1 MELLGRLGEAAHL
14 VRRNWLEPL
23 FARYGVQAGEF
34 DVLATLRRA
43 GAPYALTPTEL
54 FESTMISSGGMT
66 SRLDRL
72 ERAGW
77 VTRAPNPKDRRGIL
91 VSLTEAGVGLMD
103 EMIPAHVAN
112 EHKAL
117 KHLSVQEQQAL
128 NRLLAKLN
136 AGL

>member
-34 DVLATLRRA
+34 DVLATLRRS

-54 FESTMISSGGMT
+54 FETTMISSGGMT

-77 VTRAPNPKDRRGIL
+77 VTRARNPKDRRGIL
-91 VSLTEAGVGLMD
+91 VSLTEAGVSLMD
-103 EMIPAHVAN
+103 GMIPVHVAN
-112 EHKAL
+112 EHEAL

-128 NRLLAKLN
+128 NRMLEKLN